1 MMIEIERIL
10 QDDHAPV
17 RIDHSRKR
25 LSGCWGAV
33 LLPLGPNPDAGI
45 HAMAAALFA
54 VAIANVAESD
64 ALLIWSLDLH
74 IAS

>member
-1 MMIEIERIL
+1 
-10 QDDHAPV
+10 
-17 RIDHSRKR
+17 
-25 LSGCWGAV
+25 
-33 LLPLGPNPDAGI
+33 
-45 HAMAAALFA
+45 MAAALFA